1 MGEERKIY
9 PLKFCSIR
17 DERPWGY
24 EEFKLADLGY
34 KDSLIREGWL
44 AGNSMGELMDTYIDR
59 IAGDTVYEYY
69 GRQFPVCVRL
79 LRLTGK
85 MPLQVH
91 PDDETAEQRYDL
103 LGKEKLWYILKAG
116 KGGRLHIG
124 FRKDTDAGAFCE
136 NCGADRADTMLT
148 DIVPVEGQSF
158 LIPAGTPHC
167 ADGELEIL
175 EIAES
180 SPLDFCL
187 HGRGMEV
194 SEDQFDPSLG
204 FTDALDFISYRKYV
218 PDNGRGAVLAE
229 IPQFSIRKLEDAE
242 ASIRAAINE
251 RNEERRQAEQRIAEA
266 REAIERWKARA
277 RLAAA
282 KGRDDLAREAIAE
295 RLELER
301 RKEKDEQLCITLSD
315 VIESLQ
321 ATLERTEKKLAEL
334 IGKADGLKARSEGAK
349 ARAKATKAE
358 RMDWER
364 KIAEAE
370 DRIKAWE
377 AMSGS
382 GRKESGRSFEDMERD
397 EEIENELERL
407 KEEVS
412 HDTSD
417 RAL

>member
-1 MGEERKIY
+1 MNTFAR
-9 PLKFCSIR
+9 IR
-17 DERPWGY
+17 D
-24 EEFKLADLGY
+24 
-34 KDSLIREGWL
+34 I
-44 AGNSMGELMDTYIDR
+44 
-59 IAGDTVYEYY
+59 IASNIHA
-69 GRQFPVCVRL
+69 L
-79 LRLTGK
+79 LDKAEDPGK
-85 MPLQVH
+85 MI
-91 PDDETAEQRYDL
+91 DL
-103 LGKEKLWYILKAG
+103 
-116 KGGRLHIG
+116 
-124 FRKDTDAGAFCE
+124 
-136 NCGADRADTMLT
+136 
-148 DIVPVEGQSF
+148 
-158 LIPAGTPHC
+158 
-167 ADGELEIL
+167 
-175 EIAES
+175 
-180 SPLDFCL
+180 
-187 HGRGMEV
+187 
-194 SEDQFDPSLG
+194 
-204 FTDALDFISYRKYV
+204 
-218 PDNGRGAVLAE
+218 
-229 IPQFSIRKLEDAE
+229 SIRKLEDAE

-277 RLAAA
+277 WLAAK

-301 RKEKDEQLCITLSD
+301 REEKDEQLCITLAD

-321 ATLERTEKKLAEL
+321 TTLERTEKKLAEL

>member
-59 IAGDTVYEYY
+59 IVGDTVYEYY

-79 LRLTGK
+79 LKLTGK

-218 PDNGRGAVLAE
+218 PDNGRGTVLAE
-229 IPQFSIRKLEDAE
+229 IPQFSIRKLELGSPTVFRGHGD
-242 ASIRAAINE
+242 
-251 RNEERRQAEQRIAEA
+251 
-266 REAIERWKARA
+266 
-277 RLAAA
+277 
-282 KGRDDLAREAIAE
+282 
-295 RLELER
+295 
-301 RKEKDEQLCITLSD
+301 SD
-315 VIESLQ
+315 SFVLFSCV
-321 ATLERTEKKLAEL
+321 RGKAEL
-334 IGKADGLKARSEGAK
+334 QIPVAAGAPECFSLEYGDSLLVP
-349 ARAKATKAE
+349 AE
-358 RMDWER
+358 CRDFNLVPMDRDTVLLQTTNSRIEPD
-364 KIAEAE
+364 KYIDPDVPAELPGQA
-370 DRIKAWE
+370 A
-377 AMSGS
+377 
-382 GRKESGRSFEDMERD
+382 
-397 EEIENELERL
+397 
-407 KEEVS
+407 
-412 HDTSD
+412 
-417 RAL
+417 

>member
-59 IAGDTVYEYY
+59 IVGDTVYEYY

-158 LIPAGTPHC
+158 LIPAGS
-167 ADGELEIL
+167 D
-175 EIAES
+175 S
-180 SPLDFCL
+180 R
-187 HGRGMEV
+187 GRGRTRMLQPGV
-194 SEDQFDPSLG
+194 RRQPASPGRMQGLQPGPHGQGHRPAPDDQFQNRTRQVHRP
-204 FTDALDFISYRKYV
+204 
-218 PDNGRGAVLAE
+218 GR
-229 IPQFSIRKLEDAE
+229 S
-242 ASIRAAINE
+242 
-251 RNEERRQAEQRIAEA
+251 RRTA
-266 REAIERWKARA
+266 RTSCLK
-277 RLAAA
+277 
-282 KGRDDLAREAIAE
+282 
-295 RLELER
+295 
-301 RKEKDEQLCITLSD
+301 
-315 VIESLQ
+315 
-321 ATLERTEKKLAEL
+321 TEKNK
-334 IGKADGLKARSEGAK
+334 
-349 ARAKATKAE
+349 
-358 RMDWER
+358 
-364 KIAEAE
+364 
-370 DRIKAWE
+370 
-377 AMSGS
+377 
-382 GRKESGRSFEDMERD
+382 
-397 EEIENELERL
+397 
-407 KEEVS
+407 
-412 HDTSD
+412 
-417 RAL
+417 